1 MFKIED
7 TTCRRFSSTRPVFRN
22 TQPRPHPWTPRP
34 RFGSRSRLFSLYF
47 LTALATLLGTL
58 PAHAGNGTREN
69 PRTVL
74 FFGDSLT
81 AAYRID
87 PDAAYPALIEEKM
100 RAEGFDYRSLN
111 AGVSGETTAGGLRR
125 IDWVLRREIDVF
137 VLALGGNDILRGFAP
152 EEAKSNLR
160 GILKKVRERYPDTVM
175 ILAGMQTPRNMG
187 ADYAEA
193 FAAIYPAL
201 AEEFDIPLIPFLL
214 EGMAADP
221 AYNLDDLIHP
231 NERGHQ
237 VIAKNVWQH
246 LRPQLTE

>member
-7 TTCRRFSSTRPVFRN
+7 TTCRRFSSTRPVFRS
-22 TQPRPHPWTPRP
+22 TTSKPDSWTLRP
-34 RFGSRSRLFSLYF
+34 RFGSRRSRFSLFF
-47 LTALATLLGTL
+47 LAALAALTGTA
-58 PAHAGNGTREN
+58 PAHAGNGDREK

-100 RAEGFDYRSLN
+100 RAEGFAYRSVN

-152 EEAKSNLR
+152 EEAESNLR
-160 GILKKVRERYPDTVM
+160 GILKKVRERYPDAELL
-175 ILAGMQTPRNMG
+175 LAGMQTPRNMG

-237 VIAKNVWQH
+237 VIAKNVWRH